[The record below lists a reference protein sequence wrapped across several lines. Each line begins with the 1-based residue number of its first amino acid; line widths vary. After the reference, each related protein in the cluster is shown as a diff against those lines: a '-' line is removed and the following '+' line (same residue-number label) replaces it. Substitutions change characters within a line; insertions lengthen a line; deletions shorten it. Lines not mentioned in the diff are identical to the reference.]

1 MGSRDPAASLQPSS
15 AAADTLV
22 AVSRSLRMPPAGR
35 FRKENAGVKVSA
47 FPKSAAAAAPRP
59 TINVVAALADA
70 ASDMLLPSSA
80 SIRSRPS
87 AAQAAEEES
96 VLQTSVIP
104 APMPNLADQMHVA
117 VVADDALV
125 LVAPQERSGCGVC
138 FTQHDEHVPMCCGSA
153 PRGDSGGIGTSS
165 RPLLQ
170 PVLTLPT
177 AGLRPCCV
185 GRGARNVGSI
195 KSRLDA
201 AAIPATR
208 KADLRKNVSELEDQI
223 RKAKKKTGQENIQ
236 KAVKAAM
243 YAAEAALSTGQSFC
257 VAHVDVGLDTVALR
271 EAVVKCMNR
280 VRIMLFSTDVASD
293 KAVVY
298 AGVPPEA
305 PNGLEVLDWL
315 TRSIAPLKGR
325 GGGGKNGLAQGQGND
340 ASRLKEAMAIATQIA
355 LKKTS

>member
-125 LVAPQERSGCGVC
+125 L
-138 FTQHDEHVPMCCGSA
+138 
-153 PRGDSGGIGTSS
+153 
-165 RPLLQ
+165 
-170 PVLTLPT
+170 
-177 AGLRPCCV
+177 
-185 GRGARNVGSI
+185 NVGSI